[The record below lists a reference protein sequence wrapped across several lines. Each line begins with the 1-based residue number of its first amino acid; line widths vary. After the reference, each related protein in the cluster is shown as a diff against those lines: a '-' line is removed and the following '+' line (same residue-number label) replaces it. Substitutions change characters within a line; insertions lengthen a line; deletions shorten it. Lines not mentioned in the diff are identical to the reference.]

1 MLHCISMSIFEW
13 AAIQCLETIM
23 LEPWRKLQQC
33 LATGKMET
41 LVAPIVMVDA
51 FWSKLFQHLLD
62 VVKLLEHGQD
72 GWDPTIRKVA
82 YGVHHAHICL
92 STVLYEVRS
101 EFTERTLAKSVSVL
115 LHALVQSDILDED
128 LETYVHAACTQIFEG
143 TSYTVPKSRLWPF
156 QTLPLRNDTS
166 PTPRI
171 STGII
176 ISVSATCFSW
186 YLLICEWPRNLLK
199 MTPSS
204 FDLKICTQFS
214 GKNPM
219 KYSPSRAEL
228 AHSRALL
235 RCPRRSSVTNYELTP
250 PMCRLQ
256 LSKLLLCSHI
266 FHNPKKLFQNV
277 CPEAA
282 PNPNQLDAGK
292 SLQLPWLQNNASG
305 N

>member
-1 MLHCISMSIFEW
+1 MLWCN
-13 AAIQCLETIM
+13 
-23 LEPWRKLQQC
+23 P
-33 LATGKMET
+33 
-41 LVAPIVMVDA
+41 A
-51 FWSKLFQHLLD
+51 FWMKTWRLMCMQHA
-62 VVKLLEHGQD
+62 
-72 GWDPTIRKVA
+72 RKFLKGPHV
-82 YGVHHAHICL
+82 L
-92 STVLYEVRS
+92 S
-101 EFTERTLAKSVSVL
+101 
-115 LHALVQSDILDED
+115 
-128 LETYVHAACTQIFEG
+128 
-143 TSYTVPKSRLWPF
+143 PKARLWPF

-204 FDLKICTQFS
+204 FDS

-266 FHNPKKLFQNV
+266 FHNLKALPECLPRSCSKPEPTGCRKESSVSLAAKQCFRKLKQNMRRWY
-277 CPEAA
+277 P
-282 PNPNQLDAGK
+282 QQQGGLH
-292 SLQLPWLQNNASG
+292 L
-305 N
+305 